1 MLRQVAAQLGVAPS
15 RCILVEDTLVHLKAA
30 RSLGMRTVWMQRY
43 LGGRF
48 RGASRDPLHSGVK
61 RASTARRVCPKP
73 LYLYAKI
80 GALRHL
86 TRPR

>member
-1 MLRQVAAQLGVAPS
+1 MLRRVARLGVAPS
-15 RCILVEDTLVHLKAA
+15 RDLVEDTLVHSRGA

-48 RGASRDPLHSGVK
+48 RGALRGRLNSGFE
-61 RASTARRVCPKP
+61 RPPTARRVCPKP
-73 LYLYAKI
+73 PYLYAKI